1 MRCAC
6 FCQVMPVLAVHR
18 SLRAL
23 QAVFSPPHTYISI
36 QVKLGRDPQQEFA
49 TWCAEVQMA
58 SCIIQ
63 RFNARINGGKDQLS
77 NTQLFNSCASF
88 NAHAEYAMSK
98 KLAYAASLPAC
109 RPYSCRDPWLC

>member
-63 RFNARINGGKDQLS
+63 RFNARINGEKTNSVIHNFSTRAPALMPMLS
-77 NTQLFNSCASF
+77 T
-88 NAHAEYAMSK
+88 
-98 KLAYAASLPAC
+98 P
-109 RPYSCRDPWLC
+109 